1 MDASLNCVIC
11 LKSLNMEDGVLTP
24 CQHRYH
30 SDCFFTW
37 IYNNKTCPLCRK
49 ILIRNTSYDEEANL
63 RELRQQINWESI
75 VYETLLNNSKAKE
88 REIKEI
94 NQKIKEKKQELIYI
108 QQLVMRKNSQVNSI
122 IERYKKFIYS
132 LKRKNRRGL
141 LF

>member
-1 MDASLNCVIC
+1 MDTSLNCVIC

-132 LKRKNRRGL
+132 SKRKNRRGL